1 MPLHRRAAAATGRGV
16 SGDLASAAAFLRRW
30 GELVT
35 DEEVIQAGLF
45 WNFNFFKYKNEKK
58 RQGIFG
64 LLDYS

>member
-45 WNFNFFKYKNEKK
+45 WNFNFF
-58 RQGIFG
+58 
-64 LLDYS
+64 